1 MRSTDES
8 SLHLKGITIIT
19 HMHICKH
26 NIIYTWF
33 NGYLTFAPWC
43 INVRVVCCHVNCQAQ
58 MLQLQVVAEAFP
70 SQCAVS
76 VCAGQQSSHSSS
88 VSRHYLMP
96 GYTGHVPGITTMEP
110 GLSYLERTGQFLDR
124 ADHRDRIHH
133 VVPGPADSQPA
144 IAMVKAALAKH
155 SRKQRHSKSHR
166 HAQKEAKTTA
176 AHKSIDVATSKSQK
190 SAPPSASSKVP
201 SRKNSSQP
209 AAPVAGAGSART
221 VKSPQA
227 NPHQTSPGSLAMH
240 VSPTPGY
247 TGHIP
252 RQFDLNPGMTFGKQ
266 TSFLQ
271 TGTWNSEES
280 CASPQSSSSQQKPSG
295 YTGHLPGA
303 IHLAPGLSYSKV
315 SKVVQRQMSPTK
327 GGSRSSTSESVR
339 QKSLD
344 TARSANFYHSVP
356 AGYSGHIPGIVH
368 LEPGKNYLRQ
378 AAEFME
384 ASSNPSPHT
393 VTVLS
398 SPSHTTHIPCTQFP
412 SGYSGHIP
420 GARLL
425 EPGLSYATQTKI
437 VESRLHEAAGHPSR
451 ERAASRPSSK
461 AYPQMSTPL
470 SQVGK
475 REAQSEKGSKV
486 GSKASTRGHTPASAT
501 HK

>member
-1 MRSTDES
+1 
-8 SLHLKGITIIT
+8 
-19 HMHICKH
+19 
-26 NIIYTWF
+26 
-33 NGYLTFAPWC
+33 
-43 INVRVVCCHVNCQAQ
+43 
-58 MLQLQVVAEAFP
+58 MLWLQVFP
-70 SQCAVS
+70 EVFSTQRAILF
-76 VCAGQQSSHSSS
+76 CAGSQSSHSSS
-88 VSRHYLMP
+88 SRHYLMP

-133 VVPGPADSQPA
+133 IVPGPADNPPA
-144 IAMVKAALAKH
+144 VAMVRAALAKH
-155 SRKQRHSKSHR
+155 SRKQKHSKSHR
-166 HAQKEAKTTA
+166 HAQKEAKTAA
-176 AHKSIDVATSKSQK
+176 AHRSVDTTTAKGQN
-190 SAPPSASSKVP
+190 SAPPSASKTP
-201 SRKNSSQP
+201 THKYSST
-209 AAPVAGAGSART
+209 PVAKMAEGDITST
-221 VKSPQA
+221 VKSPPA
-227 NPHQTSPGSLAMH
+227 NPHQTPPGSLAIH

-280 CASPQSSSSQQKPSG
+280 FASLPSSSSQHKPSG

-303 IHLAPGLSYSKV
+303 VHLAPGLSYSKV
-315 SKVVQRQMSPTK
+315 SKVIQRQLSPAK
-327 GGSRSSTSESVR
+327 VGSRTSTSESIR
-339 QKSLD
+339 QQSQD
-344 TARSANFYHSVP
+344 TTRSANFYNSVP

-378 AAEFME
+378 AAEFMK
-384 ASSNPSPHT
+384 ASSNPSHQT

-420 GARLL
+420 GAHLL
-425 EPGLSYATQTKI
+425 EPGLSYAAQTKI
-437 VESRLHEAAGHPSR
+437 IESRLQEAAGHPSR
-451 ERAASRPSSK
+451 ERTPSRPSSK
-461 AYPQMSTPL
+461 AHPQMSKPP

-475 REAQSEKGSKV
+475 REAQSETGSRV
-486 GSKASTRGHTPASAT
+486 GSKASMRDHMSASAT